1 MYTKSVPDLQ
11 ANLAKQQVQ
20 KSKFRSKLPRF
31 TCKHPLDLRPC
42 LPPTAVSTK
51 KNHYLQHSTHTPTRQ
66 ATILQRRHLVL
77 LLRQLSFFIFGLFL
91 CPKLTLQCTV
101 EGAGENTVNP
111 DTADHPRDRHHK
123 RSVRRDKRYFL
134 LSCSSPTSALTST
147 CAYKVYSPFPRMR
160 IIILLCVN
168 QRWT

>member
-1 MYTKSVPDLQ
+1 M
-11 ANLAKQQVQ
+11 
-20 KSKFRSKLPRF
+20 
-31 TCKHPLDLRPC
+31 
-42 LPPTAVSTK
+42 STK

-134 LSCSSPTSALTST
+134 LSCSSPTSAITST

-168 QRWT
+168 QRWTGLSIGDTHIQAMHNTHHDLVLLAGVGSLSLSDCREIK